1 MWTKW
6 TALGLL
12 AALLLAGCGGWGNQ
26 ASPPPGDQ
34 LSAAEDSVNAQA
46 VALLNDAI
54 AAFSDV
60 LPAGLAPQ
68 ATGTEPPPL
77 TLAYNGEETVLIGG
91 PWRPPFPWPLPN
103 GADDLNGKPLFI
115 TIKQATSG
123 LPTAF
128 VGHLV
133 GRALLRIDDPD
144 AGPSWKV
151 VWYGER
157 GAPPEVVP
165 ATVEQVGQFGD
176 TNGPK
181 PEVSVTFSYRQQLAE
196 LGAEIPPRAVEDEGA
211 YIGMMIRSCN
221 TTEANRSCSHILVR
235 APLPQNLQGR
245 KINSSADPDV
255 QGFVNKLKDIC
266 CGKPKPFPPD
276 WPPQIL
282 FRNDVSVVV
291 VPYDNPRVREARS
304 LDDLIGQDIGF
315 VYVRKKPFPGG
326 TTTDCGPNG
335 VWCPPKDE
343 PFYNLSYPPKM
354 TGGYIVLTKLGN
366 PSQVVAT
373 LPAEVVVDPSD
384 GREIGIM
391 DSIDSPNEPVLKIR
405 WPKLKMV
412 INIVEPAPAE

>member
-1 MWTKW
+1 MWKKW

-12 AALLLAGCGGWGNQ
+12 AALLLAGCGGAGNQ

-46 VALLNDAI
+46 AALLNDAI

-103 GADDLNGKPLFI
+103 GADDLDGKPLFI
-115 TIKQATSG
+115 TIKQAS
-123 LPTAF
+123 PRPPKAY
-128 VGHLV
+128 VGMLQRNR
-133 GRALLRIDDPD
+133 RAQGEWEV
-144 AGPSWKV
+144 A
-151 VWYGER
+151 WYGER

-165 ATVEQVGQFGD
+165 ATVEQVGEFGD
-176 TNGPK
+176 TARPK
-181 PEVSVTFSYRQQLAE
+181 ICLKFSYRKRDGEGVRETEVDLIFSTGDCGKTGSITGSAS
-196 LGAEIPPRAVEDEGA
+196 PRIHV
-211 YIGMMIRSCN
+211 
-221 TTEANRSCSHILVR
+221 T
-235 APLPQNLQGR
+235 APLPQNLPGR
-245 KINSSADPDV
+245 EIRSNAAPDV
-255 QGFVNKLKDIC
+255 GSFVNKLKDIC

-291 VPYDNPRVREARS
+291 VPYDNPKVREARS
-304 LDDLIGQDIGF
+304 LDDLIGQDIAF
-315 VYVRKKPFPGG
+315 VYVRKKPFPDG

-335 VWCPPKDE
+335 VWCPLSEE
-343 PFYNLSYPPKM
+343 PFYNVRVIREREA
-354 TGGYIVLTKLGN
+354 TFIQFTKLGN

-391 DSIDSPNEPVLKIR
+391 DSIDSPNEPVLKIK
-405 WPKLKMV
+405 WPKIRIIV
-412 INIVEPAPAE
+412 IIKIEKR

>member
-12 AALLLAGCGGWGNQ
+12 AALLLAGCGGGGNQ

-34 LSAAEDSVNAQA
+34 LNVAEDSVNAQA
-46 VALLNDAI
+46 ATLLNDAI

-77 TLAYNGEETVLIGG
+77 TLAYNGEERVLIGG

-115 TIKQATSG
+115 TIKRPSG
-123 LPTAF
+123 PRPPKAY
-128 VGHLV
+128 VGI
-133 GRALLRIDDPD
+133 LRRNPDPR
-144 AGPSWKV
+144 GNWEV
-151 VWYGER
+151 MWYGER

-176 TNGPK
+176 RAGPIK
-181 PEVSVTFSYRQQLAE
+181 ICVKFSFDRSENRTEVDIIIIITKA
-196 LGAEIPPRAVEDEGA
+196 D
-211 YIGMMIRSCN
+211 CN
-221 TTEANRSCSHILVR
+221 TTTAEFKLLPRIHVR
-235 APLPQNLQGR
+235 APLPQNLPGR
-245 KINSSADPDV
+245 EINSSADPDM
-255 QGFVNKLKDIC
+255 QGFASKLKDIC

-291 VPYDNPRVREARS
+291 VPYDNPKVREARS

-315 VYVRKKPFPGG
+315 VYVRKKPFPDG

-335 VWCPPKDE
+335 VWCPPTEE
-343 PFYNLSYPPKM
+343 PFYNLRVIRQRELSL
-354 TGGYIVLTKLGN
+354 IQFTKLGN
-366 PSQVVAT
+366 PSQVVFT
-373 LPAEVVVDPSD
+373 LPVQVVVLQMSE

>member
-12 AALLLAGCGGWGNQ
+12 AALLLAGCGGAGNQ

-34 LSAAEDSVNAQA
+34 LNVAEDSVNAQA
-46 VALLNDAI
+46 AALLNDAI

-77 TLAYNGEETVLIGG
+77 TLVYNGEETVLIGG

-103 GADDLNGKPLFI
+103 GADDLDGKPLFI
-115 TIKQATSG
+115 TIKRPSG
-123 LPTAF
+123 PRPPKAY
-128 VGHLV
+128 VGI
-133 GRALLRIDDPD
+133 LRTNPRPRGQGEWEVI
-144 AGPSWKV
+144 WF
-151 VWYGER
+151 GER

-165 ATVEQVGQFGD
+165 ATVEQVGEFGD
-176 TNGPK
+176 MARPDRPCVKFSFKFPN
-181 PEVSVTFSYRQQLAE
+181 EVDIIIIFRCKEKDILRSS
-196 LGAEIPPRAVEDEGA
+196 PR
-211 YIGMMIRSCN
+211 I
-221 TTEANRSCSHILVR
+221 HVR
-235 APLPQNLQGR
+235 APLPQNLPGR
-245 KINSSADPDV
+245 EIRSNAAPDV
-255 QGFVNKLKDIC
+255 GSFVNKLKDIC

-276 WPPQIL
+276 WPPLVL

-291 VPYDNPRVREARS
+291 VPYDNPKVREARS
-304 LDDLIGQDIGF
+304 LDDLIGQDIAF

-335 VWCPPKDE
+335 VWCPPSEE
-343 PFYNLSYPPKM
+343 PFYNVKLIRQREATYM
-354 TGGYIVLTKLGN
+354 QLTKLGN

-373 LPAEVVVDPSD
+373 LPAEVVVEPSE

-391 DSIDSPNEPVLKIR
+391 DSIDSPNEPVLQIS
-405 WPKLKMV
+405 WPKIK
-412 INIVEPAPAE
+412 IISKIISEIER

>member
-1 MWTKW
+1 MWKKW

-12 AALLLAGCGGWGNQ
+12 AALLLAGCGGEGNQ

-46 VALLNDAI
+46 AALLNDAI

-68 ATGTEPPPL
+68 ATGTEPPPP

-103 GADDLNGKPLFI
+103 GADDLDGKPLFI
-115 TIKQATSG
+115 TIKQAS
-123 LPTAF
+123 PRPPKAY
-128 VGHLV
+128 VGVLQRNR
-133 GRALLRIDDPD
+133 RAQGEWEM
-144 AGPSWKV
+144 AWF
-151 VWYGER
+151 GER

-165 ATVEQVGQFGD
+165 ATVEQVGEFGD
-176 TNGPK
+176 TARQICLK
-181 PEVSVTFSYRQQLAE
+181 FSYRKRRDGEGVRETEVDLIFSTGDCGKTGSITGSAS
-196 LGAEIPPRAVEDEGA
+196 PRIHV
-211 YIGMMIRSCN
+211 
-221 TTEANRSCSHILVR
+221 T
-235 APLPQNLQGR
+235 APLPQNLPGR
-245 KINSSADPDV
+245 EIRSNAAPDV
-255 QGFVNKLKDIC
+255 GSFVNKLKDIC

-276 WPPQIL
+276 WPPLVL

-291 VPYDNPRVREARS
+291 VPYDNPKVREARS

-315 VYVRKKPFPGG
+315 VYVRKKPFPDG

-335 VWCPPKDE
+335 VWCPPSEE
-343 PFYNLSYPPKM
+343 PFYNVKLIRQREATYM
-354 TGGYIVLTKLGN
+354 QLTKLGN

-373 LPAEVVVDPSD
+373 LPAEVVVEPSE

-391 DSIDSPNEPVLKIR
+391 DSIDSPNEPVLQIS
-405 WPKLKMV
+405 WPKIK
-412 INIVEPAPAE
+412 IISKIISEIER